1 MMIPIVIMAIESD
14 DDRAYMTDVYLKH
27 RALMLKVA
35 WRYTNDES
43 QVDDIVS
50 ESCVALI
57 RHLDSLKTMEEKTL
71 RIYITTTVKN
81 KAIDCYRKRQREIA
95 NKAPITEKVL
105 EQIEDTISFDRK
117 IEVQLEID
125 MVKRLLLSLPERE
138 REVLKLKYF
147 EGKDNTQISEIL
159 GVAENSVRRYLMRAR
174 SALKTILYEG
184 GVEE

>member
-1 MMIPIVIMAIESD
+1 
-14 DDRAYMTDVYLKH
+14 
-27 RALMLKVA
+27 
-35 WRYTNDES
+35 
-43 QVDDIVS
+43 
-50 ESCVALI
+50 
-57 RHLDSLKTMEEKTL
+57 
-71 RIYITTTVKN
+71 
-81 KAIDCYRKRQREIA
+81 
-95 NKAPITEKVL
+95 
-105 EQIEDTISFDRK
+105 
-117 IEVQLEID
+117 

>member
-71 RIYITTTVKN
+71 RIYITTTVKI
-81 KAIDCYRKRQREIA
+81 KRLISIGRDREKSRIKRQSP
-95 NKAPITEKVL
+95 KK
-105 EQIEDTISFDRK
+105 S
-117 IEVQLEID
+117 
-125 MVKRLLLSLPERE
+125 
-138 REVLKLKYF
+138 
-147 EGKDNTQISEIL
+147 
-159 GVAENSVRRYLMRAR
+159 
-174 SALKTILYEG
+174 
-184 GVEE
+184 